1 MKNNKD
7 DLFITIF
14 ILILTTIFLYQYYQ
28 RKERRKLKVNNIK
41 SNLNKGFLIDIE
53 NLNQDYKQISNDIY
67 QSYENERKKVAN
79 ETL

>member
-14 ILILTTIFLYQYYQ
+14 ILTLTTIFLYQYYQ